1 MEFMSEELNL
11 NCYTLENNDKD
22 DNSED
27 VVLKLYG

>member
-1 MEFMSEELNL
+1 MELMSEELNL
-11 NCYTLENNDKD
+11 NCYTLENNNKD